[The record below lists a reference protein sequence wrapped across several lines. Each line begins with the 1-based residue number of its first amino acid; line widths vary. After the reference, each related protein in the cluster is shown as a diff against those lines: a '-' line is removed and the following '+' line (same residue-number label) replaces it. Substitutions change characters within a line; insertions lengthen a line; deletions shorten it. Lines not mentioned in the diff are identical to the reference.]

1 MGYSGDWTSDVSG
14 MDRTVTLSVGER
26 FHLKTGKDRIAY
38 AGMPSEDVYSIV
50 QMKQSGQGGY
60 AWNLYFSRRKQDI
73 TIDGVNLY
81 VENVTPEEIRFRVQ

>member
-1 MGYSGDWTSDVSG
+1 VSG
-14 MDRTVTLSVGER
+14 MDRTVTLSVGEG
-26 FHLKTGKDRIAY
+26 FHLKTGRDRIFY

-50 QMKQSGQGGY
+50 QIKASGYQGY
-60 AWNLYFSRRKQDI
+60 SWNLYFPRRKLDI

>member
-1 MGYSGDWTSDVSG
+1 
-14 MDRTVTLSVGER
+14 MDRTVTISVGEG
-26 FHLKTGKDRIAY
+26 FHLKRGKDRIVY

-50 QMKQSGQGGY
+50 QIRASGYQGY
-60 AWNLYFSRRKQDI
+60 SWNLYFPRKKQDI